1 MGTAI
6 VLPKADFLHNDF
18 DGAKVLL
25 NKYPYSGTKDSIY
38 YKDIVPGWH
47 YQGFSVSLVHPRA
60 YNYKSCKITAFKAM
74 KKEGYASQIHYVVHE
89 GLLTVEEKNNIIQ
102 YLSGNPSATAP
113 YKIDVLTIPACS
125 ANEKDGTVTTINI
138 EPIELSS
145 SKYLYIFIYA
155 SKNNLPY
162 IFNASYDI
170 ATNTYVT
177 SPKGDCIGNKSGIE
191 GPYEMSDDAISNYT
205 ILGLCI

>member
-18 DGAKVLL
+18 EGAKVLL

-38 YKDIVPGWH
+38 YKDVVPGFSL
-47 YQGFSVSLVHPRA
+47 YNFSVSLVHPRA
-60 YNYKSCKITAFKAM
+60 YNYKSCKVTAFKAM
-74 KKEGYASQIHYVVHE
+74 KKKEYASQIHYVVYE
-89 GLLTVEEKNNIIQ
+89 GLMPVEEKNRIIQ
-102 YLSGNPSATAP
+102 YLSGNPTANIP
-113 YKIDVLTIPACS
+113 YKINVLTIPACS
-125 ANEKDGTVTTINI
+125 TNEKDGTVTTINI

-145 SKYLYIFIYA
+145 SKYLYIFIHA
-155 SKNNLPY
+155 VKNNLPY

-191 GPYEMSDDAISNYT
+191 GPNDISDDAISNYT

>member
-18 DGAKVLL
+18 EGAKVLL

-38 YKDIVPGWH
+38 YKDVVPGFSL
-47 YQGFSVSLVHPRA
+47 YSFSVSLVHPRA

-74 KKEGYASQIHYVVHE
+74 KKKEYASQIHYVVHE
-89 GLLTVEEKNNIIQ
+89 GLMPVEEKNRIIQ
-102 YLSGNPSATAP
+102 YLSGNPTVNIP
-113 YKIDVLTIPACS
+113 YKINVLTIPACS
-125 ANEKDGTVTTINI
+125 TNEKDGTVTTINI

-145 SKYLYIFIYA
+145 SKYLYIFIHTV
-155 SKNNLPY
+155 KNNLPY

-177 SPKGDCIGNKSGIE
+177 SPKGDCIGNRSGIE
-191 GPYEMSDDAISNYT
+191 GPADMSDDAISNYT

>member
-18 DGAKVLL
+18 EEAKVLL

-38 YKDIVPGWH
+38 YKDVVPG
-47 YQGFSVSLVHPRA
+47 YSLNNFSISLVHPRA

-74 KKEGYASQIHYVVHE
+74 KKKEYASQIHYVVYE
-89 GLLTVEEKNNIIQ
+89 GLMPVNEKNHIVQ
-102 YLSGNPSATAP
+102 YLSSNPTAGVP

-145 SKYLYIFIYA
+145 SKYLYIFIHA
-155 SKNNLPY
+155 VKNNLPY

-191 GPYEMSDDAISNYT
+191 GPNDMSDDAISNYT